1 MKILS
6 TRGLLLVFSVVLCLL
21 TVSSAQAQIPKFQ
34 ALYLLNFSNKM
45 EWDQSN
51 IKIGVIGTSKVTEEL
66 NALATKYTNISV
78 EKMEAEE
85 LSKDCQVIFLPAS
98 QTKNFSLIQ
107 SKIGDSSIVLVT
119 EDSDLAAKGAEISFF
134 LAGNKLKFTINKTA
148 LDASGV
154 KAPDRLLS
162 VANVIN

>member
-1 MKILS
+1 MKILLK
-6 TRGLLLVFSVVLCLL
+6 REIRLVFSLVVCLL
-21 TVSSAQAQIPKFQ
+21 SLSKAQAQIPRFQ

-51 IKIGVIGTSKVTEEL
+51 IKIGVVGTSKVTEEL

-78 EKMEAEE
+78 EKMEANE

-119 EDSDLAAKGAEISFF
+119 EDSNLAAKGAEISFYQD
-134 LAGNKLKFTINKTA
+134 GNRLKFTINKTA